1 SRGGGTGGD
10 RRGGGDHRVIRR
22 LAANARVVAA
32 LGRRSVRQTL
42 RRPQLAAP
50 LVIFPTALLAIQT
63 AGVGGAVNLPGFPP
77 VANFLSFML
86 AGAIVQS
93 VMMTGNSGAIAFAID
108 MEMGFT
114 DRLYAAP
121 ISRFSVVLG
130 RLTATAALG
139 AMIAVYF
146 ILLGLIFGAEIKEGL
161 PAAVWII
168 VLTAASA
175 LGFGTIGAAIA
186 LKSNTASVV
195 QGIFPLVFVIL
206 FLSDAFFPANLMLEP
221 AAWVAQYNPLSFIVN
236 GIREPIIDG
245 WSATT
250 QLKAIASVVGV
261 GALGLVLC
269 ALAMR
274 GRLRRGL

>member
-1 SRGGGTGGD
+1 
-10 RRGGGDHRVIRR
+10 VIQR
-22 LAANARVVAA
+22 LLANARVVLA
-32 LGRRSVRQTL
+32 LGRRSVKQTI

-63 AGVGGAVNLPGFPP
+63 AGAGRAVDLPQFPP
-77 VANFLSFML
+77 VPNFLSFML
-86 AGAIVQS
+86 AGAIVQA

-121 ISRFSVVLG
+121 ISRASVVLG
-130 RLTATAALG
+130 RLTATAMLG

-146 ILLGLIFGAEIKEGL
+146 TVLGLVFGASINEGV
-161 PAAVWII
+161 PAVVWII
-168 VLTAASA
+168 LLTSASA
-175 LGFGTIGAAIA
+175 LAFGSIGAAIA
-186 LKSNTASVV
+186 LRTNSASVV

-221 AAWVAQYNPLSFIVN
+221 AAWVAQYNPLSFVVN
-236 GIREPIIDG
+236 GIREPIIAG

-250 QLKAIASVVGV
+250 QLKAVASVIGI
-261 GALGLVLC
+261 GALGFVLC
-269 ALAMR
+269 AVAMR
-274 GRLRRGL
+274 GRVRRGI

>member
-1 SRGGGTGGD
+1 M
-10 RRGGGDHRVIRR
+10 IQR
-22 LAANARVVAA
+22 LAANARVVLA
-32 LGRRSVRQTL
+32 LGRRSVMQTL

-63 AGVGGAVNLPGFPP
+63 AGAGRAVDLPQFPP

-108 MEMGFT
+108 MEMRFT

-121 ISRFSVVLG
+121 ISRSSVVLG
-130 RLTATAALG
+130 RLIATAALG
-139 AMIAVYF
+139 AIIAVYF
-146 ILLGLIFGAEIKEGL
+146 IVLGLIFGASIHEGVL
-161 PAAVWII
+161 AVIWIV
-168 VLTAASA
+168 VLTSASA
-175 LGFGTIGAAIA
+175 LAFGTIGAAIA
-186 LKSNTASVV
+186 LRSNSASVV

-221 AAWVAQYNPLSFIVN
+221 ASWIAQYNPFSFIVN
-236 GIREPIIDG
+236 GIRDPIISG

-250 QLKAIASVVGV
+250 ELKAIASVIGI
-261 GALGLVLC
+261 GALGFALC

-274 GRLRRGL
+274 SRLRRGI

>member
-1 SRGGGTGGD
+1 M
-10 RRGGGDHRVIRR
+10 INR

-32 LGRRSVRQTL
+32 LGSRSVKQTL

-50 LVIFPTALLAIQT
+50 LVVFPTALLAIQT
-63 AGVGGAVNLPGFPP
+63 AGAGRAVDLPGFPP

-114 DRLYAAP
+114 DRLFAAP

-130 RLTATAALG
+130 RLVATATLG
-139 AMIAVYF
+139 AIIAVYF
-146 ILLGLIFGAEIKEGL
+146 IVLGLIFGASIHEGV
-161 PAAVWII
+161 PAALWII
-168 VLTAASA
+168 VLVSASA
-175 LGFGTIGAAIA
+175 LAFGAIGAAIA
-186 LKSNTASVV
+186 LRTNSASVV

-221 AAWVAQYNPLSFIVN
+221 ASWVAQYNPLSFIVN
-236 GIREPIIDG
+236 GIREPIIAG
-245 WSATT
+245 WSLTT
-250 QLKAIASVVGV
+250 QLKAIASVIGI
-261 GALGLVLC
+261 GALGFVLC
-269 ALAMR
+269 TGAMR
-274 GRLRRGL
+274 GRVRRGL

>member
-1 SRGGGTGGD
+1 
-10 RRGGGDHRVIRR
+10 VIQR
-22 LAANARVVAA
+22 LAANGRVVLA
-32 LGRRSVRQTL
+32 LGRRSVKQTL

-63 AGVGGAVNLPGFPP
+63 AGAGQAVDLPGFPP
-77 VANFLSFML
+77 VVNFLSFML

-93 VMMTGNSGAIAFAID
+93 LIMTGNSGAIALAID
-108 MEMGFT
+108 IEMGFT

-121 ISRFSVVLG
+121 ISRASVVLG
-130 RLTATAALG
+130 RLTATAMLG
-139 AMIAVYF
+139 AVIAAYF
-146 ILLGLIFGAEIKEGL
+146 IVLGLIFGAEIKEGA
-161 PAAVWII
+161 PAVVWII
-168 VLTAASA
+168 LLTSASA
-175 LGFGTIGAAIA
+175 LAFGSIGAAIA
-186 LKSNTASVV
+186 LRSNNASVV

-221 AAWVAQYNPLSFIVN
+221 ASFVAEYNPLSFIVN

-261 GALGLVLC
+261 GALGFTLC

-274 GRLRRGL
+274 GRLRRGV